1 MPRPSPRHLFF
12 ARPHTR
18 QPLFFRRQRPLWLYN
33 IKHLTRLPPRVYF
46 PPSMAVVHPF
56 QKPEADEP
64 PALHDRAMDNLRFIR
79 EAMERASSF
88 TAVPGWGQVAI
99 GVTALFAALVASQQ
113 KSFAEWIAVWL
124 TEAAVSTAIAG
135 WTMYRKAHASDTSL
149 LSRPGRK
156 LIINLSPP
164 MIVAALLTVVF
175 YRAGLTGLLPGLW
188 LLLYGTG
195 VVTGGAFSV
204 RPVPFMG
211 LCFMFVGAGALFL
224 PASWGNALMAAGFG
238 LLHIIFGLHIARNYG
253 G

>member
-1 MPRPSPRHLFF
+1 
-12 ARPHTR
+12 
-18 QPLFFRRQRPLWLYN
+18 
-33 IKHLTRLPPRVYF
+33 
-46 PPSMAVVHPF
+46 MAVVQPL
-56 QKPEADEP
+56 QKAASDEP

-113 KSFAEWIAVWL
+113 KTFAEWLVVWL
-124 TEAAVSTAIAG
+124 VEAVVSLAVAG
-135 WTMYRKAHASDTSL
+135 WTMYRKAHASDTPL
-149 LSRPGRK
+149 LSQPGRK

-164 MIVAALLTVVF
+164 MFVGALLTVVF

-204 RPVPFMG
+204 RPVPVMG
-211 LCFMFVGAGALFL
+211 LCFMFVGAGALFC
-224 PASWGNALMAAGFG
+224 PAAWNDAFMAAGFG
-238 LLHIIFGLHIARNYG
+238 LLHIIFGFHIARNYG